1 MSDLKW
7 SYNEFLAFLLI
18 YIAHVDM
25 EFSEVE
31 KDYIRTKTGDET
43 YDKMLAAFESMTDY
57 QAFETILDYKG
68 VYYPT
73 PEQKQELIDKMI
85 AIFHADMEFNI
96 MEKGLLQFM
105 ERMM

>member
-18 YIAHVDM
+18 YISNVDM
-25 EFSEVE
+25 EFSEEE
-31 KDYIRTKTGDET
+31 KDYIRVRVGNET
-43 YDKMLAAFESMTDY
+43 YDKMYAEFDTMTDY
-57 QAFETILDYKG
+57 QAFESILDYKG

-73 PEQKQELIDKMI
+73 PEQKQELLDKMI
-85 AIFHADMEFNI
+85 AIFNADMEFNI
-96 MEKGLLQFM
+96 MEKELLRFM

>member
-1 MSDLKW
+1 MSELKW
-7 SYNEFLAFLLI
+7 SYDEFLAFLLI
-18 YIAHVDM
+18 YISHVDM
-25 EFSEVE
+25 EFTDNE
-31 KDYIRTKTGDET
+31 KEYVKIKSGESNF
-43 YDKMLAAFESMTDY
+43 DKMMAEFDAMTDY
-57 QAFETILDYKG
+57 QAFETILAYKG

-85 AIFHADMEFNI
+85 AIFHADHEFNI